1 MAARMLFLVV
11 FLMTP
16 LLTQA
21 QDDCPA
27 VVADVYDMVETA
39 CSQAE
44 RGEACYGNTLIDAQ
58 PYSDVE
64 DFWFSQ
70 PGDLAELA
78 AVKTMRLSPLKTQ
91 TAEWGISLLYVDAV
105 SSESTLP
112 QAVQLIAFGNVEIEN
127 AADGLHNPMQAFYYR
142 SQLDDRP
149 CYAAP
154 DSGILVQTP
163 QGVGKITLLV
173 NEVAIELGST
183 AYLQAQA
190 GEEMLL
196 TTLEGET
203 VVSAVDDSV
212 YTPQGARTRIPLTDQ
227 GLPESAPLAA
237 EPFDPATLQN
247 LPVQLLDR
255 PIAITSD
262 ANGYT
267 INFCRIHQPPLR
279 EGQTVFINYGIGR
292 WVTPEEAAAVLEG
305 HTASITLD
313 GVPLDTN
320 YDGILLHDQDGDPGY
335 GKRALATWIATAG
348 THTMVGTWT
357 LGSVTTCMFTVE

>member
-1 MAARMLFLVV
+1 MTTRTFLLVV
-11 FLMTP
+11 LLLTP
-16 LLTQA
+16 LPTQA
-21 QDDCPA
+21 QDDCPSM
-27 VVADVYDMVETA
+27 VADVYEMVETV
-39 CSQAE
+39 CSQTE

-58 PYSDVE
+58 PYSDVQ
-64 DFWFSQ
+64 DFRFSE
-70 PGDLAELA
+70 PGDLAELST
-78 AVKTMRLSPLKTQ
+78 VQTMRLSPLNTQ
-91 TAEWGISLLYVDAV
+91 TAEWGVSLLYVDAV
-105 SSESTLP
+105 SAEETRP

-127 AADGLHNPMQAFYYR
+127 APDDFYNPMQAFYYR

-149 CYAAP
+149 CQAAP

-190 GEEMLL
+190 GEEMFV
-196 TTLEGET
+196 TALEGEA

-212 YTPQGARTRIPLTDQ
+212 YTPQGALTRIPLNEQ
-227 GLPESAPLAA
+227 GRPESAPLAA
-237 EPFDPATLQN
+237 EPFDPETLQN

-255 PIAITSD
+255 PIFITSD
-262 ANGYT
+262 VHFYT
-267 INFCRIHQPPLR
+267 INYCRTEQPIR

-292 WVTPEEAAAVLEG
+292 WATLEEVATVLEG

-320 YDGILLHDQDGDPGY
+320 YEGILLHDRDGDPGY
-335 GKRALATWIATAG
+335 GNRALATWIATAG

-357 LGSVTTCMFTVE
+357 LGNVTSCTFTVE